1 MQVEEI
7 EEAMKQ
13 SIAEDLAEK
22 KISMRPRRDQWGMW
36 GGDLREPYIRHWS
49 SKQQG
54 REGAHV
60 MESWN
65 PKSEQRKL
73 ELLEDPNLLELAKK
87 EREDEKLQREV
98 QRRKMA

>member
-1 MQVEEI
+1 
-7 EEAMKQ
+7 
-13 SIAEDLAEK
+13 
-22 KISMRPRRDQWGMW
+22 
-36 GGDLREPYIRHWS
+36 
-49 SKQQG
+49 
-54 REGAHV
+54 

-87 EREDEKLQREV
+87 ERADEKLQREV

>member
-1 MQVEEI
+1 VGTYGSLI
-7 EEAMKQ
+7 FVTEA
-13 SIAEDLAEK
+13 A
-22 KISMRPRRDQWGMW
+22 
-36 GGDLREPYIRHWS
+36 S
-49 SKQQG
+49 SRG
-54 REGAHV
+54 REGADV